1 MCFFYESDKLKATVV
16 VKKEGESNVDKKI
29 IGIAGNE
36 IENAGKKLH
45 EIPITY
51 IPAGYVKAVQEV
63 GGLPII
69 LPISS
74 PMEVAQYVS
83 TIDKLIL
90 AGGQNVSPKL
100 YGEENQ
106 VAEAGISDKRDE
118 FELSLLHEAIK
129 QKKPIFAVCRGL
141 QLINVALGGT
151 LQQKIV
157 TDDKKIA
164 HMQVPV
170 PTTEP
175 THTILTKK
183 GSILQKIYGQEAKVN
198 SFHFQAINK
207 ISKYLTVTAWSEDGI
222 IEGVESNHLPTK
234 ILGVQWHPDF
244 SYRQLS
250 QEKAIFNYVVNE
262 L

>member
-1 MCFFYESDKLKATVV
+1 M
-16 VKKEGESNVDKKI
+16 DKKI

-36 IENAGKKLH
+36 IKNAGKRLH
-45 EIPITY
+45 ELPITY

-83 TIDKLIL
+83 MIDKLIL
-90 AGGQNVSPKL
+90 AGGQNVSPEL

-106 VAEAGISDKRDE
+106 VEEAGVSDSRDE
-118 FELSLLHEAIK
+118 FELALLHEAIK

-151 LQQKIV
+151 LHQKIV
-157 TDDKKIA
+157 KDDNKIV

-170 PTTEP
+170 PATEP
-175 THTILTKK
+175 THTIFTKE
-183 GSILQKIYGQEAKVN
+183 GSILQKIYGPETKVN

-207 ISKYLTVTAWSEDGI
+207 ISKYLTVTSWSEDGI
-222 IEGVESNHLPTK
+222 IEGIESHHLPIK

-244 SYRQLS
+244 SYKQLP
-250 QEKAIFNYVVNE
+250 QEKAVFNYVVNE

>member
-1 MCFFYESDKLKATVV
+1 M
-16 VKKEGESNVDKKI
+16 GKKI

-36 IENAGKKLH
+36 IKNAGKKLH
-45 EIPITY
+45 ELSITY

-74 PMEVAQYVS
+74 PLDVAQYVA

-106 VAEAGISDKRDE
+106 VEEAGISDKRDE
-118 FELSLLHEAIK
+118 FELALLHEAIK

-151 LQQKIV
+151 LHQKIITDEREV
-157 TDDKKIA
+157 T

-170 PTTEP
+170 PATVP

-183 GSILQKIYGQEAKVN
+183 NSVLQSIYGQKTKVN

-207 ISKYLTVTAWSEDGI
+207 ISKYLSMTAWSEDGI
-222 IEGVESNHLPTK
+222 IEGVESVHLPIK

-244 SYRQLS
+244 SYEQLP